1 MKRPNSNVAVCFGSI
16 ADIQPTKISCP
27 DKHQKLIDE
36 KRAQYMKK
44 HAADLINEEG
54 FSKGALLCNKCSTK
68 AVIIMDGS
76 YSFSQS
82 RRGTCS
88 HTAGLCRHCLI
99 WSIAMNNRTFH
110 ILVAIALVILGF
122 NFFSVLIR
130 HYWLMFFIWIMLP
143 FVLKVKTRHLAISYY
158 S

>member
-1 MKRPNSNVAVCFGSI
+1 
-16 ADIQPTKISCP
+16 
-27 DKHQKLIDE
+27 
-36 KRAQYMKK
+36 
-44 HAADLINEEG
+44 
-54 FSKGALLCNKCSTK
+54 
-68 AVIIMDGS
+68 
-76 YSFSQS
+76 
-82 RRGTCS
+82 
-88 HTAGLCRHCLI
+88 
-99 WSIAMNNRTFH
+99 MNNRTFH